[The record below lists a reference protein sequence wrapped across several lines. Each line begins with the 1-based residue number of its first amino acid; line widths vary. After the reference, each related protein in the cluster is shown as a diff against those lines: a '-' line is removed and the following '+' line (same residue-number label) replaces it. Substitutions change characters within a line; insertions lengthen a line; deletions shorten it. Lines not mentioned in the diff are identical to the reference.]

1 MIADFVNFQ
10 EMKCEAMPRF
20 LLFFILTFSLS
31 FSLRSE
37 SLESA
42 DGRVIQVELTRKN
55 ATHVW
60 FKMPGKS
67 KESSYEIAK
76 LSEASKKLVEAWT
89 APKSSKFE
97 VDFSSGKRN
106 QKNTYGDIDDR
117 CYSLLPK
124 IKVRNLDS
132 KSASFSGKAHLFIF
146 GSPLKHRG
154 DICLLAKRV
163 FDLPTIEANKTH
175 LIECKKEIHFSYDD
189 SKDSSGYG
197 VRYKGY
203 LLIFVDEKGVERYQV
218 SVPTKAYYGPLSK
231 FAALPL
237 PKNNYAQIFNENFI
251 AREGLT
257 TRIK

>member
-163 FDLPTIEANKTH
+163 LT
-175 LIECKKEIHFSYDD
+175 
-189 SKDSSGYG
+189 
-197 VRYKGY
+197 Y
-203 LLIFVDEKGVERYQV
+203 LLLKRIRLIQLNARRRFTSAMTIAKILQDMECAIRDTFLSLWMRKEW
-218 SVPTKAYYGPLSK
+218 SVIKSLCLRKPITGLSRSLQH
-231 FAALPL
+231 FHF
-237 PKNNYAQIFNENFI
+237 PK
-251 AREGLT
+251 T
-257 TRIK
+257 TTLRSSMRIS